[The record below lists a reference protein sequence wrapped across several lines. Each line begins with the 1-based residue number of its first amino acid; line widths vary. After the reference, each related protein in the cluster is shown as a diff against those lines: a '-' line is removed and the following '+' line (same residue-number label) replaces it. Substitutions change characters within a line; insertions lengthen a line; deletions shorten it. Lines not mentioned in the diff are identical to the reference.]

1 MKDDRKQAVGMADV
15 VDIPINSE
23 DFSRATINLLE
34 DFYLEKQ
41 MMNDAQRA
49 TINILEDF
57 DDEKSKVEVGNSAL
71 LEEIKERK
79 RIEGE
84 MAGNLKAL
92 AEFKDALDAHCIVAI
107 TDTRGKITY
116 ANDKFCAIS
125 KYSREELIGQSHR
138 IVNSNYHSKAFME
151 ELWQTISNGK
161 IWQNIIKSKT
171 KDGSFYWLDTT
182 IVPFIGVDGK
192 PTQYISIRSDITTS
206 MHAQETLHDA
216 HQELRQANAELDK
229 SARLKDEFLANMSH
243 ELRTPLNAILG
254 LSESLLE
261 EVHSPLSPRQHKSIT
276 TISNSGEHLLS
287 LINDIL
293 DLSKIEAG
301 MLELNLQKVQLKE
314 FCESCLIFV
323 RTQALK
329 KNLQVGFQMEQ
340 ESRSVLVDPMRLK
353 QILVNLLT
361 NAVKFTPQGKR
372 IGLIV
377 KFPKEDSSVEFHV
390 WDKGI
395 GISPD
400 DRDKLF
406 KPFSQV
412 DSGLNRSQEGTGLGL
427 ALVAKL
433 TDLHG
438 GNVKL
443 ESETGKGSRFIV
455 TLPLHLSAAS
465 NPPLESTALE
475 INKPRMVDS
484 SPSRTFKILLAEDNE
499 TNIET
504 IGGYLT
510 EHGFEMSYAKNG
522 VMAVEMAAELQ
533 PDLILMD
540 IQMPLMEGITALKF
554 IRKNVVLQTIPI
566 IALTALAMFGDR
578 ERCIAAGAT
587 DYLSKPVVLKSLLGL
602 IRQLIT
608 PNP

>member
-206 MHAQETLHDA
+206 MQAQETLHDA

-377 KFPKEDSSVEFHV
+377 KISKEDSSVEFHV

-484 SPSRTFKILLAEDNE
+484 SPSRTFKILLAENNE

-510 EHGFEMSYAKNG
+510 DHGFEMSYAKNG

-540 IQMPLMEGITALKF
+540 IQMPLMDGITALKF

>member
-161 IWQNIIKSKT
+161 IWQNIIKNKT

-206 MHAQETLHDA
+206 MQAQETLHDA

-540 IQMPLMEGITALKF
+540 IQMPLMDGITALKF

>member
-1 MKDDRKQAVGMADV
+1 MKDDRKQALSMADV
-15 VDIPINSE
+15 VDIPINPE
-23 DFSRATINLLE
+23 DFSLATMNILE

-41 MMNDAQRA
+41 MMDAAQRA

-79 RIEGE
+79 RIEGQ

-107 TDTRGKITY
+107 TDARGKITY

-125 KYSREELIGQSHR
+125 KYSREELIGRDHR
-138 IVNSNYHSKAFME
+138 IVNSNYHSKAFIE
-151 ELWQTISNGK
+151 ELWQTISSGK
-161 IWQNIIKSKT
+161 VWKDLMRNQT
-171 KDGSFYWLDTT
+171 KDGSFYWVDTT
-182 IVPFIGVDGK
+182 IVPFLGKDGK
-192 PTQYISIRSDITTS
+192 PLQYISIRSDVTAS
-206 MHAQETLHDA
+206 QQAQETLSDA
-216 HQELRQANAELDK
+216 HQELSKANTELDK
-229 SARLKDEFLANMSH
+229 SARMKDEFLANMSH

-261 EVHSPLSPRQHKSIT
+261 QVHSPLSPRQQKNIT

-361 NAVKFTPQGKR
+361 NAVKFTSRGKR

-377 KFPKEDSSVEFHV
+377 NIPKEDSTVEFHV
-390 WDKGI
+390 WDEGI

-400 DRDKLF
+400 DGDKLF
-406 KPFSQV
+406 KSFSQV
-412 DSGLNRSQEGTGLGL
+412 DSGLNRAQEGTGLGL

-438 GNVKL
+438 GNVELK
-443 ESETGKGSRFIV
+443 SEAYKGSRFIV
-455 TLPLHLSAAS
+455 TLPLRLTAAS
-465 NPPLESTALE
+465 NPPMGDTTPELNNAQ
-475 INKPRMVDS
+475 IRDS

-510 EHGFEMSYAKNG
+510 DHGFEMSYAKNG

-540 IQMPLMEGITALKF
+540 IQMPLMDGISALKH

-602 IRQLIT
+602 IGQLIT

>member
-1 MKDDRKQAVGMADV
+1 
-15 VDIPINSE
+15 
-23 DFSRATINLLE
+23 
-34 DFYLEKQ
+34 
-41 MMNDAQRA
+41 MMG
-49 TINILEDF
+49 
-57 DDEKSKVEVGNSAL
+57 K
-71 LEEIKERK
+71 
-79 RIEGE
+79 

-161 IWQNIIKSKT
+161 IWQNIIKNKT

-206 MHAQETLHDA
+206 MQAQETLHDA

-484 SPSRTFKILLAEDNE
+484 PPSRTFKILLAEDNE

-540 IQMPLMEGITALKF
+540 IQMPLMDGITALKF